1 MDLFTLLLVA
11 SLAEL
16 FWDYKSPL
24 LLLLRRLFCSSFWWS
39 LPPCA
44 FFFVCLLVIVWRR
57 RLLVLIHRD
66 AVAERDIFKRTLTDP
81 QPSLCSLILRLLLL
95 LRLLLYRLWP
105 PLGIWP
111 LIGRPQITHT
121 RRLAHFY
128 DICAAALLSHCS
140 TSRADG
146 IGRWMVDGMG
156 MGR

>member
-1 MDLFTLLLVA
+1 MLSSLF
-11 SLAEL
+11 
-16 FWDYKSPL
+16 
-24 LLLLRRLFCSSFWWS
+24 
-39 LPPCA
+39 
-44 FFFVCLLVIVWRR
+44 CLLVIVWRR

-81 QPSLCSLILRLLLL
+81 QPSLCSLILRLHLL

-146 IGRWMVDGMG
+146 IGRSVGWDGDG
-156 MGR
+156 EIIPGSGNSDSFRDCSEEV